1 MPDTEHATNHCL
13 KRLWRQRSHAPELV
27 YFSHIFN
34 TCERRKDS
42 YHVCHMRY
50 INDISY
56 NTYVLEPAYVDI
68 DLKHSLAHW
77 TLGDVTV
84 ICNLNFEP
92 SLQIISL
99 SNRCE
104 IVILWMAG
112 KLTIGLSELLMSLL
126 ILPEQSGHHFADDFF
141 KLIFIN
147 VFWLLFVL
155 KGTIDNKVAL
165 VQVMAWRRTGD
176 KPLPKPMLTQFADAY
191 MRHQGRWV

>member
-1 MPDTEHATNHCL
+1 MT
-13 KRLWRQRSHAPELV
+13 PELV

-34 TCERRKDS
+34 TCERWKDS

-50 INDISY
+50 ISY

-77 TLGDVTV
+77 TLGDVTE

-92 SLQIISL
+92 SLQMISL

-104 IVILWMAG
+104 IVILWMAR

-126 ILPEQSGHHFADDFF
+126 IPPEQSGHHFADDFF

-165 VQVMAWRRTGD
+165 VQVMAWHRTGD